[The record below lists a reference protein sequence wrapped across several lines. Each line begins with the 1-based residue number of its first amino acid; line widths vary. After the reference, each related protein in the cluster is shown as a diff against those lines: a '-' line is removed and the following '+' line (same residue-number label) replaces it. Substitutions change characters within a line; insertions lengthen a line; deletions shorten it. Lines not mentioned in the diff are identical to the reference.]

1 MLRNVNDNNKV
12 QAAIVTARPAR
23 VKADEKQLRRKLPK
37 GGQRSLRDV
46 AAEAQN
52 QSSRVIARLPRWA
65 GKSGSGQT
73 RQGSDRAHV
82 SGVPPAADIRQRGL
96 HVGSAPQA
104 VITRVDGTAGVTV
117 VRVFLRGSLVVS
129 DAEL

>member
-82 SGVPPAADIRQRGL
+82 SGVPPAADIGQRGW
-96 HVGSAPQA
+96 HVGSVPFPEVAGFGSSQ
-104 VITRVDGTAGVTV
+104 TRRAHAGWSF
-117 VRVFLRGSLVVS
+117 RSNGR
-129 DAEL
+129 